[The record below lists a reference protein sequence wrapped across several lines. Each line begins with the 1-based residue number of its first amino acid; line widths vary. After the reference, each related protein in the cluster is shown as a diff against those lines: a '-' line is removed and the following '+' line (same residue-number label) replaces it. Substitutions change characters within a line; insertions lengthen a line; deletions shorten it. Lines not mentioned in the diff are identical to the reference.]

1 MAKTATFEIVI
12 NGIKES
18 ISAVD
23 SLNKQLDALEKK
35 IDALAKKNVNVSASG
50 GGSNA
55 KALDEEA
62 KMLQKI
68 DELHQKVAAS
78 EKAEYQELLHAKEE
92 LKEYQTIAK
101 SLAAQDNLKSGVN
114 NLNTMQGMKA
124 QLHDLKAAMQTVD
137 VGGDQF
143 RQWATEANELTQKL
157 KDIEASYGTFS
168 RNVGNYANGVADGLQ
183 KVVIKVGET
192 ERTFESARE
201 ASRTLNNELKN
212 MAVNGQQGT
221 KEYDELNDAVKQL
234 NSTLKDV
241 EVSSAAMDNLLDT
254 MQGITAIA
262 SMSEGLSALFG
273 LDNSA
278 IEESIQK
285 LVALQ
290 NVLQGLETIRKQMQ
304 TQEGIGLLLSKGNKA
319 VDAFAAKLLKVDKGA
334 AAASKS
340 VKLLSTSLKLL
351 GGAGIAAAIIAIT
364 VAIDKMK
371 KSVEN
376 MRDAINKNMDGF
388 EAGAQ
393 AYAKAKFELEGYI
406 RKIDEFK
413 GTKKAEKQLIEEVT
427 KKYDI
432 HNKNI
437 KNAKDLK
444 EFLIKMSPAYLE
456 SVRAEAETMA
466 YAAAQ
471 ANLYA
476 RNLVLLEKQKRLQ
489 AFLDRNGGFLGG
501 PAVAEAAEDLREVEN
516 ELKENAA
523 AIDEL
528 GKKTEEA
535 GKKAAEAQKKLVDLG
550 VGGGREKNI
559 KDNSKKIEDTV
570 KKVEQNIAKARVDA
584 MKQGLTKTLAQL
596 QLERNRRI
604 EEAKKTG
611 YKVAEQIELI
621 NNEFDKKELDARV
634 KHHTDLINEEKRYAK
649 ELEELHKN
657 TWQMEMNNSQLMHER
672 ELQDRI
678 RNVIKN
684 IGEGGKNDKINT
696 LTYEYDLMIKYTNTL
711 ISRYIELKDSIKQAD
726 TVLKMFNEDS
736 NAQTINGK
744 TKSAWEEQIK
754 NFERELK
761 TVEAEV
767 KKIIPNIDEFISE
780 KTIVSDIQKAISA
793 RLQIRR
799 DYYKQLEE
807 YSDKYYKKEK
817 TRITEEIETE
827 TQALIDAE
835 NERHEALAKM
845 FDDTGLLP
853 NSYLKQFKELKEASK
868 DLLKGQ
874 SESDVAWYLGGKFMP
889 KFNEWIDNMEK
900 AAKEGKANMD
910 DYIQYTSSELYQS
923 YIKVKNDYDNFMESY
938 KKASKDQKASMSK
951 ELEEWTDKMN
961 VAYYKYF
968 NAVETEFT
976 EHENRMKVIKNNG
989 DEQLK
994 KANQESLE
1002 NQRKNIVS
1010 YYSNMATEYERAM
1023 AGIRNNMNDLQTNDW
1038 GLINYTYE
1046 KKKLQ
1051 DLQTAN
1057 TVVMSKIARD
1067 KEELVQK
1074 LKDNKISFE
1083 DFDAAI
1089 DRLNTMEVQVQD
1101 IGGQLVQ
1108 EMKRLPEELWR
1119 GIDQWLQQI
1128 GQAATSIIQSL
1139 ADITDATIQN
1149 ELDALDE
1156 QTKALE
1162 EALDKQRELTQKYSD
1177 DVNAIEDELATARGD
1192 RRQNLIDQLN
1202 AQMEAQRNSLAQE
1215 KKMEKEKDA
1224 LDKRRDDL
1232 EFKQKM
1238 NQWEASQLT
1247 AKINAALAISNA
1259 AVNTWPIPAIPMM
1272 ALATAVGAAQVAAVM
1287 AAKPKRYASGGLLEG
1302 PSHNQGGIRAGNVEL
1317 EGNEYVVNKQTAMQN
1332 LPLMNFIN
1340 SRRKRIDL
1348 DDIVEFYSTG
1358 IKKNVS
1364 IANKTK
1370 FADGGML
1377 PTFRS
1382 DVDFEGNVLRAIE
1395 KYNERNVVVSVVDI
1409 INKSDNVKSVQAL
1422 AGLS

>member
-23 SLNKQLDALEKK
+23 SLNKQLDALEKR

-50 GGSNA
+50 GGSNT

-143 RQWATEANELTQKL
+143 RQWAAEANELTQKL

-168 RNVGNYANGVADGLQ
+168 RNVGNYSNSIAEGMQ
-183 KVVIKVGET
+183 KVVIKVGDT

-290 NVLQGLETIRKQMQ
+290 NVLQGLETINKQIQ
-304 TQEGIGLLLSKGNKA
+304 TQEGIGSWLSKGNAAIDKFAAGLLKA
-319 VDAFAAKLLKVDKGA
+319 EKNAKLL
-334 AAASKS
+334 ASG
-340 VKLLSTSLKLL
+340 LKLL
-351 GGAGIAAAIIAIT
+351 GGAAIIAGIT
-364 VAIDKMK
+364 ALVVLFNKFQKSQEEASKAFERNLDVMK
-371 KSVEN
+371 
-376 MRDAINKNMDGF
+376 
-388 EAGAQ
+388 AGAE
-393 AYAKAKFELEGYI
+393 AYKKAEIELNGYI
-406 RKIDEFK
+406 KKLDEFK
-413 GTKKAEKQLIEEVT
+413 GTKKAEKQLIEEVS

-437 KNAKDLK
+437 KNVKDMKAL
-444 EFLIKMSPAYLE
+444 LIKMAPTYLE
-456 SVRAEAETMA
+456 TIKEEAKMTALAAESAK
-466 YAAAQ
+466 
-471 ANLYA
+471 LYA
-476 RNLVLLEKQKRLQ
+476 ENIALIAKRDKLQTDYNNLNWNERNSGYGVALKKQLKDINTEID
-489 AFLDRNGGFLGG
+489 ANAKSMNVFNKELDKSAKIVSKNKTAL
-501 PAVAEAAEDLREVEN
+501 AEM
-516 ELKENAA
+516 
-523 AIDEL
+523 
-528 GKKTEEA
+528 
-535 GKKAAEAQKKLVDLG
+535 G
-550 VGGGREKNI
+550 VGGGREKDI

-604 EEAKKTG
+604 EEAKRTG
-611 YKVAEQIELI
+611 YMVAEQIELI
-621 NNEFDKKELDARV
+621 NNEFDNKELDARV

-672 ELQDRI
+672 ELQKSI
-678 RNVIKN
+678 ENVIKN

-711 ISRYIELKDSIKQAD
+711 ISRYIELKESIKQAD

-744 TKSAWEEQIK
+744 TKSAWEQQIK

-761 TVEAEV
+761 TVEAEA
-767 KKIIPNIDEFISE
+767 KKLIPNIDEFISE
-780 KTIVSDIQKAISA
+780 NTIVSDIQKAISA

-799 DYYKQLEE
+799 DYYKQLEK
-807 YSDKYYKKEK
+807 YSDDYYKKEK

-853 NSYLKQFKELKEASK
+853 NSYLKQFRELKEASK
-868 DLLKGQ
+868 DLLKDQ

-889 KFNEWIDNMEK
+889 NFNQWIDEMEK

-938 KKASKDQKASMSK
+938 NKASKEQQAQMSK

-968 NAVETEFT
+968 TAIEEEFT
-976 EHENRMKVIKNNG
+976 EHENRMKVIQNNG

-1002 NQRKNIVS
+1002 NQRKNIIS

-1023 AGIRNNMNDLQTNDW
+1023 AGIRNNMNDLKTNDW

-1057 TVVMSKIARD
+1057 TIVMSKIAKD

-1074 LKDNKISFE
+1074 LKENKISFE

-1108 EMKRLPEELWR
+1108 EMKRLPEELLR
-1119 GIDQWLQQI
+1119 GIDQWIQQI

-1139 ADITDATIQN
+1139 SDITDATIQN
-1149 ELDALDE
+1149 EIDALDE

-1177 DVNAIEDELATARGD
+1177 DVNSIEDELATARGD

-1202 AQMEAQRNSLAQE
+1202 AEMQAQRESLAQQ
-1215 KKMEKEKDA
+1215 KQMEKEKER
-1224 LDKRRDDL
+1224 LDKKRDDL
-1232 EFKQKM
+1232 EFQQKM
-1238 NQWEASQLT
+1238 NQWEASKLT
-1247 AKINAALAISNA
+1247 AKINAALAISAA
-1259 AVNTWPIPAIPMM
+1259 AVNTWPIPAIPLM
-1272 ALATAVGAAQVAAVM
+1272 ALATAVGAAQIAAVA
-1287 AAKPKRYASGGLLEG
+1287 AAKPKRYAKGGLLDG